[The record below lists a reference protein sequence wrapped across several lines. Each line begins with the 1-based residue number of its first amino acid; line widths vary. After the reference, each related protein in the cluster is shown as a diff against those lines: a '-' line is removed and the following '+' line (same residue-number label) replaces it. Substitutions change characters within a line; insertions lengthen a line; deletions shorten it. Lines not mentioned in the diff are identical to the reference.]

1 MRPVIINI
9 LAVAAGI
16 VIGSAVNMGIIMI
29 SGSIIPP
36 PDGADVTTMEG
47 LKASMHLFQP
57 RHFILPF
64 LAHTIGTFAGA
75 LLTAIIAQNHKMK
88 FAMGIGVYFLVGGIA
103 NIIMLPSPL
112 WFTIFDLVAAYIPM
126 AYLAGIIII
135 KKQNIKKI

>member
-47 LKASMHLFQP
+47 LKASMHLFKP

-64 LAHTIGTFAGA
+64 LAHAIGTFGGA

-112 WFTIFDLVAAYIPM
+112 WFTIFDLVAAYIPL